1 MKYIYAS
8 ASVISA
14 CFAGVFL
21 LDTNPKQAMVLAML
35 QIVAIML
42 VLCFEKVLKGNK

>member
-8 ASVISA
+8 APVVGA

-21 LDTNPKQAMVLAML
+21 LDTNPKEAMVLAML
-35 QIVAIML
+35 QLVAILL
-42 VLCFEKVLKGNK
+42 VLCFEKVKG